1 MNTFIRFFYE
11 FVSIFFDGFFMIVE
25 GLVNGI
31 MQIFDFGEYAKII
44 DNYKNSFSGPEK
56 VFVFLGIAVLVII
69 ILIIA
74 ALIFLFVR
82 KMARRASI
90 HMSKDELEY
99 MIGVTFQQ
107 IQKYESGAN
116 RISASRLFVISKIL
130 QIDIS
135 FFFDGLERDIPAFV
149 DFENDVNSV
158 SEDGVKF
165 DPMRDNETLQLVNA
179 YWKLPD
185 VEKRQKILDF
195 IVSMT

>member
-1 MNTFIRFFYE
+1 MK
-11 FVSIFFDGFFMIVE
+11 SKS
-25 GLVNGI
+25 LL
-31 MQIFDFGEYAKII
+31 Q
-44 DNYKNSFSGPEK
+44 EK
-56 VFVFLGIAVLVII
+56 V
-69 ILIIA
+69 
-74 ALIFLFVR
+74 VR
-82 KMARRASI
+82 DVDVSLLDAYVGKRLKLRRLML
-90 HMSKDELEY
+90 HMSQDELAS

>member
-1 MNTFIRFFYE
+1 MKSKSLLQEKEVRDVD
-11 FVSIFFDGFFMIVE
+11 VSLLDAYVGKR
-25 GLVNGI
+25 L
-31 MQIFDFGEYAKII
+31 K
-44 DNYKNSFSGPEK
+44 
-56 VFVFLGIAVLVII
+56 L
-69 ILIIA
+69 
-74 ALIFLFVR
+74 
-82 KMARRASI
+82 RRLML
-90 HMSKDELEY
+90 HMSQDELAS

-135 FFFDGLERDIPAFV
+135 FFFDGLERDISAFV